1 MKEALIDCYHSS
13 KSLLNMISN
22 KESKSTLHSNNSN
35 NKSNWLADPINQAIY
50 DCGCG
55 LFMSFLVTAKIYT
68 FSILIFQIPAIT
80 MMRTS
85 ATSSAAIGVIIMAI
99 ILITK
104 SRYPYVV
111 IVPDM
116 FSAPYIIQMSYTLA
130 NKINDDDEALK
141 ATFLLLLFLVIS
153 LSATLHILMSM
164 FRLLR
169 FAEFLPYSVF
179 CGLFSAV
186 GMTIVQR
193 SILFAPGYQIIATM
207 AVAILL
213 SLKIIRQK
221 ETRPAMSFVAIVIVS
236 VTVFYIVCY
245 KLNYSVDD
253 LRLIGWLVQ
262 APITSNDFSSQVV
275 PWMLWTKGSA
285 NINFQKIRFF
295 VLVTECGKDICL
307 LLILIAL
314 RRTMQ
319 LTNITRLFA
328 CRAKTNH
335 ELALHGYSQLFTVV
349 LGTFGGIYSGP
360 DMVRVKRMHG
370 GEILPGIVTVFC
382 LIFITLGNFKGV
394 DYIPKFVYMGI
405 LASEGFMM
413 LDRFLIMPY
422 RLAGPMEWI
431 AVVII
436 AVVAFFDIFRG
447 FFLGTAISLLLYSIR
462 FYRTG
467 CIKLTGTGL
476 TIRSTVD
483 RSDSTADWLSSHGE
497 KIRVIQ
503 LRGTVAFA
511 NAATVLDIVADMLEM
526 NVDKSHPERSAQG
539 RFLVWAS
546 SLKTRIIA
554 IIRNYT
560 TNNDLK
566 YLDNIE
572 NEDSTLELV
581 NENVDLEN
589 GDKHNKESVIMK
601 RKEHTHTTMINDK
614 ENMMKGNTKENT
626 RVRTKLEDL
635 FSPLEDQNYSNGA
648 AIQNDDSQDT
658 DCGSDISKAS
668 SNHTYSVDFANITTT
683 QKKNSIHE
691 VNDDIEENITI
702 HEQVTAVTQ
711 SQSVLSYDDDYNSN
725 SDQLPLSNDPADD
738 FFRPEF
744 LVVDMALVVGVD
756 ASALDTFKQ
765 IADHCARANVEMCLS
780 GMEPHLDLLERAGVF
795 LKTNRFADL
804 DSALS
809 SCEDKLLERH
819 GVNSAIQKS
828 YITNTDNVY
837 DPRKGFLYCLEI
849 MQDRHNLDDSSIK
862 ILRQLVDYVQ
872 PLELVNGDVI
882 MDTTQ
887 GSPIDLDE
895 DGLYFLES
903 GSVTVQR
910 DPSQSLLLTVRS
922 NRRKRMSVAPRVL
935 RLKHRTFQLSR
946 LGPGWLVGATELCS
960 GFRSMGQ
967 FVVQSPECKAHFL
980 PFRVISTLEKEN
992 PILGLKLV
1000 QLAAAVVADRYDRS
1014 KEQLAH
1020 LIDTVYSPPIKVSTA
1035 TEKALK
1041 KAHFAFERVSNYNPL
1056 NEKNK

>member
-1 MKEALIDCYHSS
+1 MT
-13 KSLLNMISN
+13 SN
-22 KESKSTLHSNNSN
+22 C
-35 NKSNWLADPINQAIY
+35 LADPVNQAIY

-68 FSILIFQIPAIT
+68 FAIFIFQAPVLTI
-80 MMRTS
+80 MRSS
-85 ATSSAAIGVIIMAI
+85 ATTSAAIGVIIMTV

-116 FSAPYIIQMSYTLA
+116 FAAPYLIQMSYTLSK
-130 NKINDDDEALK
+130 NINDDDEALK
-141 ATFLLLLFLVIS
+141 STFLVLLFLVIS
-153 LSATLHILMSM
+153 LSAILHILMSM

-179 CGLFSAV
+179 CGLFSSV

-207 AVAILL
+207 AVAIFL
-213 SLKIIRQK
+213 SLKIVRQK
-221 ETRPAMSFVAIVIVS
+221 ETRPALSFVAIVLFSVS
-236 VTVFYIVCY
+236 LFYMVCHQ
-245 KLNYSVDD
+245 LHYSVDD
-253 LRLIGWLVQ
+253 LRNLGWLVA
-262 APITSNDFSSQVV
+262 APATSKDMSSKLV
-275 PWMLWTKGSA
+275 PWMLWINGSSY
-285 NINFQKIRFF
+285 IRFEKVRF
-295 VLVTECGKDICL
+295 VVLVTECGKDVCL

-319 LTNITRLFA
+319 LTNITRLFS

-335 ELALHGYSQLFTVV
+335 ELALHGYSQLLTVI

-370 GEILPGIVTVFC
+370 GEIFPGIVTVFC
-382 LIFITLGNFKGV
+382 LIFITIGGFKGV

-422 RLAGPMEWI
+422 RLAGPIEWV

-436 AVVAFFDIFRG
+436 AVVSFFDIFRG

-483 RSDSTADWLSSHGE
+483 RSDSSADWLSSHGE

-526 NVDKSHPERSAQG
+526 NVDKLHPERSAQG
-539 RFLVWAS
+539 RFIVWISLLKNRISTILRMSTS
-546 SLKTRIIA
+546 SSH
-554 IIRNYT
+554 
-560 TNNDLK
+560 NNQQHL
-566 YLDNIE
+566 E
-572 NEDSTLELV
+572 NEESTIELV
-581 NENVDLEN
+581 NGTRDVEIGNIDSGEKAQSIINETKNV
-589 GDKHNKESVIMK
+589 
-601 RKEHTHTTMINDK
+601 
-614 ENMMKGNTKENT
+614 KGSP
-626 RVRTKLEDL
+626 RARTKLEDL
-635 FSPLEDQNYSNGA
+635 FSPLENENNETDVENN
-648 AIQNDDSQDT
+648 NDHDT
-658 DCGSDISKAS
+658 DNGSDVSKT
-668 SNHTYSVDFANITTT
+668 SNNQSLESIRSPELKNKSINKVDSIKEANAELVGKAIG
-683 QKKNSIHE
+683 QSKSI
-691 VNDDIEENITI
+691 
-702 HEQVTAVTQ
+702 
-711 SQSVLSYDDDYNSN
+711 LSYDDDYNSN
-725 SDQLPLSNDPADD
+725 ANHLPLRYDPADD

-795 LKTNRFADL
+795 TKTNRFADL

-828 YITNTDNVY
+828 YLNTNTDDVY
-837 DPRKGFLYCLEI
+837 DPKKGFLHCLEI
-849 MQDRHNLDDSSIK
+849 MQDRHSLDDSSIK

-872 PLELVNGDVI
+872 PLQLVNGDVI

-903 GSVTVQR
+903 GNVTVQR

-946 LGPGWLVGATELCS
+946 LGPGWLIGATELCS

-967 FVVQSPECKAHFL
+967 FVVQSPQCRAHFL
-980 PFRVISTLEKEN
+980 PFRIISSLETEN

-1020 LIDTVYSPPIKVSTA
+1020 LIDTVYSPPIKISTA

-1041 KAHFAFERVSNYNPL
+1041 KAHFSFERMSNYNPL
-1056 NEKNK
+1056 NEKNDKNN